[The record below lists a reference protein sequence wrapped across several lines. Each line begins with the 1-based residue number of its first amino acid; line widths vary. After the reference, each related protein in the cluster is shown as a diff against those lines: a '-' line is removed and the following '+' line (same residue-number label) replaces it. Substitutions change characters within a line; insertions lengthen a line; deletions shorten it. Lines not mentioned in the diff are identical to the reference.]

1 MPIGSRVDGT
11 VCLTVVKLLCRM
23 GFSDLF
29 SGFNKRHMAASR
41 RVVGRIKEILGAPY
55 RAKAKSFMKEEN
67 RVAIIVLFVIIAAA
81 IVVGDAIPAFVF
93 GLICAAVGGAVICY
107 IIVKNDL
114 W

>member
-1 MPIGSRVDGT
+1 MPIVSWVDRT
-11 VCLTVVKLLCRM
+11 LCLTVVKLLCRM

-29 SGFNKRHMAASR
+29 SGFKRHMAASR